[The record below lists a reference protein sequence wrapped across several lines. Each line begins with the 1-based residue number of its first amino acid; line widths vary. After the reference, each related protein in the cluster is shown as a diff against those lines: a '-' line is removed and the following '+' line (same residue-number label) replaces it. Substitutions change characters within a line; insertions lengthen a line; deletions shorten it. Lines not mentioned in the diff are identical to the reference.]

1 MGKENNKIIDEKI
14 EIERLNKKES
24 DEFAIKKVERKTN
37 KLFLFVSYTIIV
49 ILITVFINNQ
59 FFLKRIEKKMLGID
73 IEETD
78 KKESG
83 STISVISR
91 NLEAIREKL
100 KEVYKG
106 EIDDSKLAESA
117 MKGYVEGLGDKYTEY
132 YTKEE
137 WQGIKE
143 GVKGKYVGIGV
154 ELVDKEGST
163 VITGI
168 MKGTPAEEAGLKE
181 EDIIIKVNDIDVRE
195 KKLDEIVKEIKGKEA
210 TEVLI
215 TVIRDGKEL
224 TFKVIRKEIKV
235 DSTIHKLLDNGIGYL
250 DLKSFS
256 EESDKD
262 IEKAIEEMKQQGM
275 TKLILDL
282 RYNGGGDV
290 KTAQRIADLFL
301 DKDKEI
307 YSTINAKDY
316 KKTVY
321 TKNAVKYNFDIVI
334 LTNKYSA
341 SASELLTLAL
351 KENNRVKAVVG
362 ETTYGKGVIQAVYT
376 SSTGGALK
384 VTTEEYF
391 GPNGVKLNKIG
402 VEPTIK
408 VEQSKI
414 TKREIIEKNKDKS
427 VEEIQKLLIQNDLQL
442 QKAIEVLQQ

>member
-1 MGKENNKIIDEKI
+1 MGKEKNKIVDEKK
-14 EIERLNKKES
+14 EIINKKES

-143 GVKGKYVGIGV
+143 RVKGKYVGIGV

-168 MKGTPAEEAGLKE
+168 MKGTPAEEVGLKE

-195 KKLDEIVKEIKGKEA
+195 KKLDEIVKEIKGKKE

-321 TKNAVKYNFDIVI
+321 TKTKAKYDFEIV
-334 LTNKYSA
+334 LLVNKYSA

-351 KENNRVKAVVG
+351 KENKRVKEVVG
-362 ETTYGKGVIQAVYT
+362 ETTYGKGVIQAVYP

>member
-1 MGKENNKIIDEKI
+1 MGKENNKMVDEKK
-14 EIERLNKKES
+14 EIINKKES

-362 ETTYGKGVIQAVYT
+362 ETTYGKGVIQGVYT

>member
-1 MGKENNKIIDEKI
+1 MGKEKNKIVDEKK
-14 EIERLNKKES
+14 EIINKKES

-195 KKLDEIVKEIKGKEA
+195 KKLDEIVKEIKGKED

>member
-1 MGKENNKIIDEKI
+1 MKKENNKIIDEKI

-24 DEFAIKKVERKTN
+24 DEFAIKRIERKTN
-37 KLFLFVSYTIIV
+37 KLFLLVSYTIIV
-49 ILITVFINNQ
+49 ILITVFINNH

-83 STISVISR
+83 STISVIAR

-154 ELVDKEGST
+154 ELVDKEGSS

-181 EDIIIKVNDIDVRE
+181 EDIIIKVNDVDVRE
-195 KKLDEIVKEIKGKEA
+195 KKLDEIVKEIKGKEE

-215 TVIRDGKEL
+215 TVIRDEKEL

-282 RYNGGGDV
+282 RYNG
-290 KTAQRIADLFL
+290 RRRC
-301 DKDKEI
+301 
-307 YSTINAKDY
+307 
-316 KKTVY
+316 
-321 TKNAVKYNFDIVI
+321 KNC
-334 LTNKYSA
+334 
-341 SASELLTLAL
+341 
-351 KENNRVKAVVG
+351 
-362 ETTYGKGVIQAVYT
+362 
-376 SSTGGALK
+376 
-384 VTTEEYF
+384 
-391 GPNGVKLNKIG
+391 
-402 VEPTIK
+402 
-408 VEQSKI
+408 SKNSRPI
-414 TKREIIEKNKDKS
+414 FR
-427 VEEIQKLLIQNDLQL
+427 
-442 QKAIEVLQQ
+442 

>member
-1 MGKENNKIIDEKI
+1 MGKEKNKIFDEKK
-14 EIERLNKKES
+14 ERVNKKES

-83 STISVISR
+83 STTSVISR

-181 EDIIIKVNDIDVRE
+181 
-195 KKLDEIVKEIKGKEA
+195 
-210 TEVLI
+210 
-215 TVIRDGKEL
+215 
-224 TFKVIRKEIKV
+224 
-235 DSTIHKLLDNGIGYL
+235 
-250 DLKSFS
+250 
-256 EESDKD
+256 
-262 IEKAIEEMKQQGM
+262 
-275 TKLILDL
+275 
-282 RYNGGGDV
+282 
-290 KTAQRIADLFL
+290 
-301 DKDKEI
+301 
-307 YSTINAKDY
+307 
-316 KKTVY
+316 
-321 TKNAVKYNFDIVI
+321 
-334 LTNKYSA
+334 
-341 SASELLTLAL
+341 
-351 KENNRVKAVVG
+351 
-362 ETTYGKGVIQAVYT
+362 
-376 SSTGGALK
+376 
-384 VTTEEYF
+384 
-391 GPNGVKLNKIG
+391 
-402 VEPTIK
+402 
-408 VEQSKI
+408 
-414 TKREIIEKNKDKS
+414 
-427 VEEIQKLLIQNDLQL
+427 
-442 QKAIEVLQQ
+442 

>member
-1 MGKENNKIIDEKI
+1 MGKEKNKIVDEKK
-14 EIERLNKKES
+14 ERVNKKES
-24 DEFAIKKVERKTN
+24 DEFAIKKVEKKTN

-83 STISVISR
+83 STTSVISR

-195 KKLDEIVKEIKGKEA
+195 KKLDEIVKEIKGKED

-215 TVIRDGKEL
+215 TVIRDGREL

-282 RYNGGGDV
+282 RYNG
-290 KTAQRIADLFL
+290 RRRC
-301 DKDKEI
+301 
-307 YSTINAKDY
+307 
-316 KKTVY
+316 
-321 TKNAVKYNFDIVI
+321 KNC
-334 LTNKYSA
+334 
-341 SASELLTLAL
+341 
-351 KENNRVKAVVG
+351 
-362 ETTYGKGVIQAVYT
+362 
-376 SSTGGALK
+376 
-384 VTTEEYF
+384 
-391 GPNGVKLNKIG
+391 
-402 VEPTIK
+402 
-408 VEQSKI
+408 SKNSRPI
-414 TKREIIEKNKDKS
+414 FR
-427 VEEIQKLLIQNDLQL
+427 
-442 QKAIEVLQQ
+442 